1 LRLDAVDAAAGAR
14 IYGKLRSEEKA
25 CFLSHRATIAKSIEL
40 PGHTMILEDDALFGA
55 SSVALIDCA
64 LAGMP
69 ESYAGTW
76 VMTR

>member
-1 LRLDAVDAAAGAR
+1 
-14 IYGKLRSEEKA
+14 
-25 CFLSHRATIAKSIEL
+25 
-40 PGHTMILEDDALFGA
+40 MILEDDALFGA